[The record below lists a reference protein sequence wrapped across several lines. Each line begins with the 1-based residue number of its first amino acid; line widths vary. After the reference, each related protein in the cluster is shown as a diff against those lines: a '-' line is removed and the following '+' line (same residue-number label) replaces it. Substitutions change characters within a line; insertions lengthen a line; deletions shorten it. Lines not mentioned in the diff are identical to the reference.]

1 MRGKR
6 EEERKGPPNKS
17 ALSCHH
23 YVSTQLVS
31 ASALFHADLP
41 CRLATFHP
49 TEVEILLL
57 CFASIA
63 HSFSL
68 AKQQKKAWIETV
80 KIKNRCKI
88 QKRREAVLSSH
99 SRLGGNDGDSETTQD
114 THGKKT
120 KTNHAE
126 GNATIANKEKQQ
138 SLRDLFRKAYS
149 KESLHTYKSDPLK
162 KRKGGR
168 QQGTGRR
175 GNAAP
180 SRGQPN
186 MKLRMNAMLEKI
198 KQDYS

>member
-68 AKQQKKAWIETV
+68 AKQQKKAWVETV
-80 KIKNRCKI
+80 KIKNRSKI
-88 QKRREAVLSSH
+88 QKRRE
-99 SRLGGNDGDSETTQD
+99 DGDSETTQD